1 MVGGSICRL
10 RHLAELDIGTNM
22 CELGYNSVGD
32 STVSQLMGL
41 PLLSK
46 VGISIVMANSD
57 GTKVTRKGLQRLCGL
72 EQGGAGDTGNNNYGD
87 EEAVTISRGL
97 QNARDLS
104 VSENNI
110 GWEGVGMLA
119 KSLTKLSSLRIQ
131 DNE

>member
-1 MVGGSICRL
+1 MCRL

-72 EQGGAGDTGNNNYGD
+72 NLTLLRTDRW
-87 EEAVTISRGL
+87 SRRHRK
-97 QNARDLS
+97 Q
-104 VSENNI
+104 
-110 GWEGVGMLA
+110 
-119 KSLTKLSSLRIQ
+119 
-131 DNE
+131 